1 LNDLVKISSW
11 TGIATSIKI
20 AAQFVTA
27 KILAVF
33 IGPAGLAILGQLYNV
48 GNIIQS
54 VSTGGITLGVTK
66 YVAEYSNDQIQLGKI
81 IKSAFKVT
89 LYCSVITSV
98 IVLLGF
104 RWIGEYVFKTNE
116 YNSVIFAL
124 GLTIV
129 LFSFNSV
136 IIAIINGLKN
146 YRLYIIINIC
156 TSLLNLLLTIVF
168 VRFFGVYGAL
178 LSFVLSPSL
187 LFFISYFIA
196 SRQQWMSGKFLNL
209 SLESSILKKFGNF
222 SLIALNNAI
231 VGSVAQIAIRWLII
245 NNLTLPLA
253 GNWDA
258 MNRLSNAYLVLLT
271 TSIQVYYLPT
281 LSSIKEGKLLW
292 REIIRSEKII
302 LPLVSLMFI
311 ILFIFRSSV
320 IDLLFTKEF
329 AIMKE
334 VIIFQ
339 LIGDLIKVGSWVLSY
354 TMYAKAMTKQLI
366 ITDNAFTVLYL
377 ALSYFL
383 IRNFGFE
390 SVYYA
395 YIINN
400 LVYGCFI
407 YFFLKWYVLK
417 RQDG

>member
-1 LNDLVKISSW
+1 
-11 TGIATSIKI
+11 
-20 AAQFVTA
+20 
-27 KILAVF
+27 
-33 IGPAGLAILGQLYNV
+33 
-48 GNIIQS
+48 
-54 VSTGGITLGVTK
+54 
-66 YVAEYSNDQIQLGKI
+66 
-81 IKSAFKVT
+81 
-89 LYCSVITSV
+89 
-98 IVLLGF
+98 
-104 RWIGEYVFKTNE
+104 
-116 YNSVIFAL
+116 
-124 GLTIV
+124 
-129 LFSFNSV
+129 
-136 IIAIINGLKN
+136 
-146 YRLYIIINIC
+146 
-156 TSLLNLLLTIVF
+156 
-168 VRFFGVYGAL
+168 
-178 LSFVLSPSL
+178 
-187 LFFISYFIA
+187 
-196 SRQQWMSGKFLNL
+196 MSGKFLNL